1 MKEQKELSMLYKK
14 LAEQYLFEV
23 YSIRRL
29 DERFAACEVK
39 FLPETET
46 EQENELALKFISLLN
61 KAHIERL
68 DENERKSLEEISKG
82 NTEINIAEF
91 IDSTYEKVLAGDIRK
106 NVQYEYF
113 KNIYGKG
120 ILPGNAIVFFFRDK
134 IEYNAENQIN
144 WETEHQKD
152 KIFHNVKMQFEKM
165 ANRKSQNPIYL
176 IRE

>member
-1 MKEQKELSMLYKK
+1 MKEQKEISMLYKK

-29 DERFAACEVK
+29 EERFAECEVK
-39 FLPETET
+39 FLPESET
-46 EQENELALKFISLLN
+46 EQENKLALKFISLLN

-91 IDSTYEKVLAGDIRK
+91 IDSTYVKVLAGDIRK

-134 IEYNAENQIN
+134 VEYNAENQVN
-144 WETEHQKD
+144 WETEYRKD
-152 KIFHNVKMQFEKM
+152 KIFHNVKTQFEKM
-165 ANRKSQNPIYL
+165 ANRKSQSPIYL